1 MTDRTQQN
9 THPDPNDE
17 SKRLA
22 KQSITDLGDEQAA
35 ASVPG
40 ASGYDDPG

>member
-9 THPDPNDE
+9 TRPDPNDE
-17 SKRLA
+17 FKRLA

-35 ASVPG
+35 GPVPG
-40 ASGYDDPG
+40 AAG